1 VIAIFKQK
9 SPGNIV
15 VLLLFG
21 LLLKLPLFL
30 YPKLVISSSIDG
42 RLYQWL
48 FSLIPSG
55 NPTNYSVIAFLL
67 LYTQALMVNYMV
79 NEYRMVIKTTYLPA
93 MAYVLITSL
102 LPEWNYLSSPMLANS
117 FIILMFIYLF
127 HLYNSSNAKA
137 QVYNIGVIAGITS
150 YIYFPSAAF
159 VICVLVGL
167 MILKPFRLNEIV
179 LFFLGCLTPYYFHAV
194 YLFLFS
200 QLNFANFIPH
210 MAIRVPIL
218 KNSIWLAGSVL
229 LLTIPFLVGGY
240 FVQANLRRMLIQV
253 RKNWSVLL
261 IYLLLAFFVPF
272 INSDQSFETWILVTV
287 PFAAFHA
294 CAYFYP
300 AQRWFPLL
308 VFFITIGYVLYQQ
321 YGTLTWR

>member
-9 SPGNIV
+9 SPGNV
-15 VLLLFG
+15 AVLLLFG

-30 YPKLVISSSIDG
+30 YPKTIVAGPIDG

-48 FSLIPSG
+48 ISVLHRG
-55 NPTNYSVIAFLL
+55 NPMTYSVIAFIL
-67 LYTQALMVNYMV
+67 LYAQALMINYMV
-79 NEYRMVIKTTYLPA
+79 NEYRMMVKATYLPA
-93 MAYVLITSL
+93 MAYLLLTSL
-102 LPEWNYLSSPMLANS
+102 LPGWNYLSSPMLANS

-127 HLYNSSNAKA
+127 SLYSSNNAKA
-137 QVYNIGVIAGITS
+137 QVYNIGLIAGITS

-159 VICVLVGL
+159 VLCMLLGL

-194 YLFLFS
+194 YLFLFGEF
-200 QLNFANFIPH
+200 NFVNFIPD
-210 MAIRVPIL
+210 ISIKIPVL
-218 KNSIWLAGSVL
+218 KNSIWLAGSIA

-240 FVQANLRRMLIQV
+240 YVQANLRRMLIQV

-261 IYLLLAFFVPF
+261 IYLLLAFFIPF
-272 INSDQSFETWILVTV
+272 INSDQSFQTWILVTV

-300 AQRWFPLL
+300 TKRWFPLL
-308 VFFITIGYVLYQQ
+308 IFFITIGYILYQQ
-321 YGTLTWR
+321 YGTLTWQ